1 MVKGIS
7 RRVVVVE
14 SPDQRFFEQAIFLIR
29 EDALGKEGVTDEQI
43 LRVDGLMVEGQDA
56 GGKDTAGSFQVA
68 VAIVNSDDLRVLE
81 LFHNVP
87 LFRLFVEKRKDRP

>member
-1 MVKGIS
+1 MINKNMTI
-7 RRVVVVE
+7 
-14 SPDQRFFEQAIFLIR
+14 
-29 EDALGKEGVTDEQI
+29 EQI

-87 LFRLFVEKRKDRP
+87 LFRLFWEKKRQAMKPVRGKGTLRLKTEIGKGDVGIT